1 MGILKWF
8 GIGFATSTQNIFYFC
23 QNRPSTKPLS
33 KLCKYVCRD
42 SLQKRLPIF
51 LPKPLKYEKTSN
63 RRYQLYTC
71 RHIWLV
77 KYSTRNYLGRLI
89 FRKMLKLCVKYL
101 KIPTDAEQT
110 VF

>member
-8 GIGFATSTQNIFYFC
+8 EIGFATSTQNIFYFC

-51 LPKPLKYEKTSN
+51 PPKPLKYENHLTVDTS
-63 RRYQLYTC
+63 C
-71 RHIWLV
+71 IPV
-77 KYSTRNYLGRLI
+77 GI
-89 FRKMLKLCVKYL
+89 FG
-101 KIPTDAEQT
+101 
-110 VF
+110 